1 MGAYSGL
8 ITFAVAFW
16 YLQTVSNLNET
27 AADENKKNGWK
38 WFWIGGGIYFGG
50 FILGM
55 FVNRL
60 FVSAIGGIDVGIGT
74 EFGEATGGDT
84 GALGITLE
92 LIPIIV
98 GVAAA
103 YVVRRVWLLNQKFDF
118 SALMSRFSAKR

>member
-38 WFWIGGGIYFGG
+38 WFWIGGGTYFGG

-84 GALGITLE
+84 GALGIALE
-92 LIPIIV
+92 FTPIIV